1 MSNDRIHHKGDSKEH
16 QRHTD
21 SDDDAKQLSQS
32 LQHSMKYK
40 GSHHDSHHLH
50 SSFNKHLPDLKITG
64 SGGSASAEAKMAPDD
79 TSDLINLTDKSNYEE
94 ARLESLSKKFGV
106 KLKMNDGK
114 LDCTTNTSGTD
125 VSLGTYDNSPEG
137 LNSLHSD
144 LTKKVNEKKQA
155 LVKEYNVKFDTQ
167 ETSPEYGDRAR
178 EPRLDELDALD
189 SALKKSRSSLSTNF
203 EQRILFLRDW
213 REGDPAMQTQGK
225 WNNRI
230 VVYGMPEN
238 GAAVTSDQRSA
249 EEKRLGILNSVED
262 TFLHEFGHVGD
273 HTSGQV
279 DRTKYGWQ
287 QMGNGTWAK
296 KTTDDK
302 LYIWNERKDENGK
315 QPEGWVEV
323 NSKGEFVHPDSL
335 EGLISNS
342 QMMEKALVKPSS
354 DYFYTPKDDFA
365 EGIAR
370 YRQSPESRAKLAQD
384 APELCKY
391 VEEYD
396 KREIADKLGVGEGNK
411 PLYKRNEKFEIVRD
425 ESVAEKSTMA
435 KLRDATFPYFISV
448 PPIFYP
454 L

>member
-1 MSNDRIHHKGDSKEH
+1 MTHERNHHKGDSKDH
-16 QRHTD
+16 HRHSD
-21 SDDDAKQLSQS
+21 SDDDAKQFSQR
-32 LQHSMKYK
+32 LQHTMKHK

-64 SGGSASAEAKMAPDD
+64 IEGSAAAEAKAAAAEG
-79 TSDLINLTDKSNYEE
+79 SDVINITDQSESEE
-94 ARLESLSKKFGV
+94 PRLESLSKKYGV
-106 KLKMNDGK
+106 KLKLKDGK
-114 LDCTTNTSGTD
+114 LECTTNTRDTD
-125 VSLGTYDNSPEG
+125 VSLGTYENTPEG
-137 LNSLHSD
+137 LNTLESD
-144 LTKKVNEKKQA
+144 LTRKVNERKQA

-167 ETSPEYGDRAR
+167 ATSPEYGDRAR

-189 SALKKSRSSLSTNF
+189 SALKKSRSSLGANV
-203 EQRILFLRDW
+203 EQRILFLSDW
-213 REGDPAMQTQGK
+213 REGDPAMQTQPA

-230 VVYGMPEN
+230 VVYGTPEN
-238 GAAVTSDQRSA
+238 GAAVTSEQRSV

-262 TFLHEFGHVGD
+262 NFLHEFGHVGD
-273 HTSGQV
+273 HTSGRV

-287 QMGNGTWAK
+287 QMENGTWAK

-302 LYIWNERKDENGK
+302 LYIWNERKDETGK

-323 NSKGEFVHPDSL
+323 NAKGEFVHPDSL
-335 EGLISNS
+335 EGLISNV
-342 QMMEKALVKPSS
+342 QMMDKALVKPSS
-354 DYFYTPKDDFA
+354 DYFYTPEDDFA

-435 KLRDATFPYFISV
+435 KFREATAPYFISV
-448 PPIFYP
+448 PPIFYS

>member
-1 MSNDRIHHKGDSKEH
+1 MSHDGNHHKGDSKDH

-21 SDDDAKQLSQS
+21 SDDAKQLSQH
-32 LQHSMKYK
+32 LQHGMKHK
-40 GSHHDSHHLH
+40 GSHHDSHHLR

-64 SGGSASAEAKMAPDD
+64 TGGSAAAEAKMAPDD
-79 TSDLINLTDKSNYEE
+79 TSDVINITDKSKSEE
-94 ARLESLSKKFGV
+94 TRLESLSKKFGV
-106 KLKMNDGK
+106 KLKVNDGK
-114 LDCTTNTSGTD
+114 LECTTNTSGTD
-125 VSLGTYDNSPEG
+125 VSLGTYENSPEG
-137 LNSLHSD
+137 LNSLDGD
-144 LTKKVNEKKQA
+144 LTKKVDEKKQA
-155 LVKEYNVKFDTQ
+155 LVKEFNLKFDTQ

-189 SALKKSRSSLSTNF
+189 SALRKSRSSLGANV
-203 EQRILFLRDW
+203 EQRILFLSDW
-213 REGDPAMQTQGK
+213 CEGDPAMQTQPA

-262 TFLHEFGHVGD
+262 NFLHEFGHVGD

-287 QMGNGTWAK
+287 QVENGTWAK

-323 NSKGEFVHPDSL
+323 NTKGEFVHPDSL
-335 EGLISNS
+335 EGLVSNS

-384 APELCKY
+384 APGLCKY